1 MRRCELA
8 IQTADALAKVRSA
21 GVSHRDLK
29 PIDVM
34 VIDDGLVKVL
44 DSDWRN

>member
-21 GVSHRDLK
+21 GVSHRDLR
-29 PIDVM
+29 PTDVM
-34 VIDDGLVKVL
+34 VTDDGLVKVL
-44 DSDWRN
+44 DLDWRN